1 MLILFHASYTI
12 GIRNTLREYVF
23 VQIQI
28 QIKSN
33 LLKAEGPKWSLT
45 LQ

>member
-28 QIKSN
+28 KSN